1 MVQNTLGRNITFPI
15 YYDDNGTR
23 RSFHNLILKK
33 ATVESV
39 VMSLGDKVTGD
50 VYYRDNSLTF
60 TMQEYILVNDV
71 KYYIVNPPT
80 IVREGMVADN
90 SQLKGMTKY
99 SFVFYH
105 PMYKLGNFPF
115 TDIAVTNDEEVY
127 LSQNKTFYWIGTL
140 FDFIA
145 KLNANLANSEWVVI
159 SNITQQSDMY
169 EKARRQSD
177 VLNFD
182 KQFISDALKAAY
194 ETWDIP
200 FIITPTSQIV
210 GGVQKKFKIEFGLPV
225 EEIYTTNAQNQQV
238 PFVFNFGKGVGLKN
252 NSRTPRNNKIVT
264 RIIGE
269 GSERNIP
276 YGYPQIRWYGSA
288 SAEFTYGNHAGVY
301 TNVDV
306 VVDGVT
312 HHLPKIVSYPIY
324 KGILGGQYVALIKHP
339 FTRKKLMPKE
349 YRETLYNKI
358 CYINSNGTFNTNY
371 NPDIEIV
378 DYIDAIG
385 STYAHEI
392 NPASPSAEM
401 HTFEDIKPELLVN
414 ENYGF
419 IECYPINDSNL
430 QRASSWDD
438 SIDDDGNYKQGYF
451 KVKLPQLEFDLYA
464 CAALTE
470 NMQINMKSGDCL
482 GCTFDV
488 EVDWDDYKNNFYK
501 ADGSFD
507 PVIHT
512 TTGDGHRRDGDK
524 YPDSSQGQIT
534 VILKKDT
541 ETFGTLMPNVYQ
553 HPKGESST
561 GANDGDNFVVLGIS
575 LPDSYIQSAEIKLS
589 FEMELY
595 MKDNNNYYYDYP
607 LKFDEH
613 FLATHTDILSQIS
626 NNKKVRFNYGGQEIA
641 LYIKQ
646 VTVKY
651 GESPLPK
658 YDIVLTDN
666 IEIVLNQI
674 GQAVGEMRAISNTF
688 FVANSDMRRELTRV
702 ENRVAD
708 KEKHGDIHRFYYYAG
723 EWRNDNLTGYV
734 VTNLEAPFFSYTDGQ
749 GNVSYWVF
757 NPQETGY
764 YTMSEMGTP
773 HESTSS
779 NPSAWVRMVDDFK
792 YLITE
797 AIFSNYAQFGSAI
810 INGDWLLSMN
820 GTIDGVLYEN
830 GALYGGMPAYTYF
843 NPSDP
848 TGMNTQHVF
857 VPNYCVDLRV
867 GDSFMRNALIR
878 GGVRSPF
885 KFLEDG
891 IPWEDEP
898 DPTSPDSPSY
908 LTDNVAVH
916 SQDGAVYLYDLPW
929 DINQN
934 GRRIVIAN
942 YKYGSQSGEVT
953 GSADFSAPSGKY
965 FYEDGLQKTSISIS
979 REAIELIGYGD
990 SSQFYGWIVLKRT
1003 DLGTTHRYGHP
1014 SKCLAYGRMYLAQ
1027 TSNGYVPRLKYRTFD
1042 GTEMTVVRDSEGL
1055 FTISWNNNRWFHD
1068 ADSPFIIVCGFGT
1081 ISGAS
1086 RGGYASVFSQT
1097 STSATIQT
1105 ADDAS
1110 PNDMGFNFYIM
1121 NVDDWMYL

>member
-1 MVQNTLGRNITFPI
+1 MAQNTLGHNITFPI

-23 RSFHNLILKK
+23 RSFHDLVLKK

-60 TMQEYILVNDV
+60 TMQEYILVDDV

-80 IVREGMVADN
+80 IVREGMVSDN

-169 EKARRQSD
+169 EKAQKQSD

-200 FIITPTSQIV
+200 FIITPTTQIV

-225 EEIYTTNAQNQQV
+225 EEIYTTNEQNQQV

-276 YGYPQIRWYGSA
+276 YGYPQIRWYGSE

-301 TNVDV
+301 TDVDV
-306 VVDGVT
+306 TVDGVT
-312 HHLPKIVSYPIY
+312 HHLSKIVSYPIY

-378 DYIDAIG
+378 DYIDAVG

-414 ENYGF
+414 QNYGF
-419 IECYPINDSNL
+419 IECYPINDSDM

-438 SIDDDGNYKQGYF
+438 TIDDEGNYKQGYF

-464 CAALTE
+464 CAAITE

-512 TTGDGHRRDGDK
+512 TSGDGHRRDGDK

-553 HPKGESST
+553 HPKGES
-561 GANDGDNFVVLGIS
+561 GVGEGDGDNFVVLGIS

-702 ENRVAD
+702 ENRVV
-708 KEKHGDIHRFYYYAG
+708 EVQKHGDIHRFYYYAG
-723 EWRNDNLTGYV
+723 EWVNDNLKGSV
-734 VTNLEAPFFSYTDGQ
+734 VTDLEAPFFSYTTLDA
-749 GNVSYWVF
+749 NNNPVVSYWVF
-757 NPQETGY
+757 NPQENGLY
-764 YTMSEMGTP
+764 SWSEMGAP
-773 HESTSS
+773 RESTTS

-797 AIFSNYAQFGSAI
+797 AIFTKDAHLGSAI
-810 INGDWLLSMN
+810 ISGDWLLSMN
-820 GTIDGVLYEN
+820 GYIDGTLYEE
-830 GALYGGMPAYTYF
+830 GDLYGGMPAYTYF
-843 NPSDP
+843 NPADP
-848 TGMNTQHVF
+848 LGRTYQHVF
-857 VPNYCVDLRV
+857 VPNYCVDMRV
-867 GDSFMRNALIR
+867 GNCYMNGDSYMKNAHLKGTLEAVTGTFTSLQCVDNNGDTAGEIKFDASINTMWFY
-878 GGVRSPF
+878 GHINHQGAINGRSPL
-885 KFLEDG
+885 FLASDLWCRG
-891 IPWEDEP
+891 
-898 DPTSPDSPSY
+898 
-908 LTDNVAVH
+908 VF
-916 SQDGAVYLYDLPW
+916 GAYKRATLL
-929 DINQN
+929 IERAAN
-934 GRRIVIAN
+934 GV
-942 YKYGSQSGEVT
+942 SC
-953 GSADFSAPSGKY
+953 KY
-965 FYEDGLQKTSISIS
+965 FVQGINNSPET
-979 REAIELIGYGD
+979 LI
-990 SSQFYGWIVLKRT
+990 VT
-1003 DLGTTHRYGHP
+1003 
-1014 SKCLAYGRMYLAQ
+1014 
-1027 TSNGYVPRLKYRTFD
+1027 
-1042 GTEMTVVRDSEGL
+1042 
-1055 FTISWNNNRWFHD
+1055 
-1068 ADSPFIIVCGFGT
+1068 
-1081 ISGAS
+1081 
-1086 RGGYASVFSQT
+1086 SQT
-1097 STSATIQT
+1097 SSLNI
-1105 ADDAS
+1105 
-1110 PNDMGFNFYIM
+1110 PYFNIPCFP
-1121 NVDDWMYL
+1121 VDDTAIAFPVDTIIVNILNDYDPLTTLNLVMAHSQRIMVINGNDYKKFRIFANGQTVEWEGGEVAEVIKVRSYTDPSSGVWEEFMYPQIPSTTLGAGLFIGAFRDNTWH

>member
-1 MVQNTLGRNITFPI
+1 MAQNTLGRNITFPI

-23 RSFHNLILKK
+23 RSFHDLVLKK

-60 TMQEYILVNDV
+60 TMQEYILVDDV

-80 IVREGMVADN
+80 IVREGMVSDN

-169 EKARRQSD
+169 EKAQKQSD

-200 FIITPTSQIV
+200 FIITPTTEIV

-225 EEIYTTNAQNQQV
+225 EEIYTTNEQNQQV

-276 YGYPQIRWYGSA
+276 YGYPQIQWYGSA
-288 SAEFTYGNHAGVY
+288 SAGYTYGDHAGVY
-301 TNVDV
+301 TDVDV
-306 VVDGVT
+306 TVDGAT
-312 HHLPKIVSYPIY
+312 HHLSKIVSYPIY

-414 ENYGF
+414 QNYGF
-419 IECYPINDSNL
+419 IECYPINDSDM

-438 SIDDDGNYKQGYF
+438 TIDDEGNYKQGYF

-464 CAALTE
+464 CAAITE

-501 ADGSFD
+501 NDGSFD

-534 VILKKDT
+534 IILKKDT

-553 HPKGESST
+553 HPKGES
-561 GANDGDNFVVLGIS
+561 GVGEGDGDNFVVLGIS

-702 ENRVAD
+702 ENRVV
-708 KEKHGDIHRFYYYAG
+708 EVQKHGDIHRFYYYAG
-723 EWRNDNLTGYV
+723 EWEDTALKGNV
-734 VTNLEAPFFSYTDGQ
+734 VTDLEAPFFSYTTLDE
-749 GNVSYWVF
+749 NNNPVVSYWVF
-757 NPQETGY
+757 NPQENGL
-764 YTMSEMGTP
+764 YTWSEMGAP
-773 HESTSS
+773 RESTTS
-779 NPSAWVRMVDDFK
+779 NPSAWVRMVSEFK
-792 YLITE
+792 YMITQ
-797 AIFSNYAQFGSAI
+797 AIFGEYAQFGSAI
-810 INGDWLLSMN
+810 INGDWLLSTHGKRN
-820 GTIDGVLYEN
+820 GQDSQQ
-830 GALYGGMPAYTYF
+830 YTYF
-843 NPSDP
+843 DP
-848 TGMNTQHVF
+848 QDPMGEISGNF
-857 VPNYCVDLRV
+857 APNFCVDLLTGKIYAMSGSV
-867 GDSFMRNALIR
+867 GGFAIDDLNLVNTNYDAGISISNQYNTKSVQIGAEAQDEITGRPVPLVAKMIDTNIMAGDRPYNAAIYLVARNALYNYAFH
-878 GGVRSPF
+878 GVGNGVLNGYMQGYLITGLS
-885 KFLEDG
+885 G
-891 IPWEDEP
+891 TH
-898 DPTSPDSPSY
+898 DPSSPSSQPLQIKLSNGMVQTINSVSFNNSEFY
-908 LTDNVAVH
+908 LPRIQEVLDTLGILGTNAYYQ
-916 SQDGAVYLYDLPW
+916 SFCCELII
-929 DINQN
+929 INQSIVSGSSYRKSIRILGDPSRGYDESIRDVLEPARSQSLPIIIRDDKTRFKDISPEYSAHFFLTYIN
-934 GRRIVIAN
+934 GRYSAN
-942 YKYGSQSGEVT
+942 YIYG
-953 GSADFSAPSGKY
+953 
-965 FYEDGLQKTSISIS
+965 
-979 REAIELIGYGD
+979 
-990 SSQFYGWIVLKRT
+990 
-1003 DLGTTHRYGHP
+1003 
-1014 SKCLAYGRMYLAQ
+1014 
-1027 TSNGYVPRLKYRTFD
+1027 
-1042 GTEMTVVRDSEGL
+1042 
-1055 FTISWNNNRWFHD
+1055 
-1068 ADSPFIIVCGFGT
+1068 
-1081 ISGAS
+1081 
-1086 RGGYASVFSQT
+1086 
-1097 STSATIQT
+1097 
-1105 ADDAS
+1105 
-1110 PNDMGFNFYIM
+1110 
-1121 NVDDWMYL
+1121 

>member
-1 MVQNTLGRNITFPI
+1 MAQNTLGRNITFPI

-23 RSFHNLILKK
+23 RSFHDLVMLKS
-33 ATVESV
+33 TYESI

-50 VYYRDNSLTF
+50 VYYKDNTLAFS
-60 TMQEYILVNDV
+60 MKEYILVDNV
-71 KYYIVNPPT
+71 KYFIVNPPT
-80 IVREGMVADN
+80 IVREGIASEN

-99 SFVFYH
+99 SLVFYH

-127 LSQNKTFYWIGTL
+127 LSQNKTFSWIGTL
-140 FDFIA
+140 FDFVA

-159 SNITQQSDMY
+159 SNITQGSDMY
-169 EKARRQSD
+169 EKAHKQSD
-177 VLNFD
+177 VLTFD

-200 FIITPTSQIV
+200 FVISPTTQV
-210 GGVQKKFKIEFGLPV
+210 VNGVQKSFKIEFGLPV
-225 EEIYTTNAQNQQV
+225 EDIYTTNDQNQQV
-238 PFVFNFGKGVGLKN
+238 PFVFQFGQGVGLKN

-288 SAEFTYGNHAGVY
+288 SAEFTYGNRAGVF

-312 HHLPKIVSYPIY
+312 HHLSKMVSYPIY
-324 KGILGGQYVALIKHP
+324 KGILGGQYVQLIKHP

-349 YRETLYNKI
+349 YHESVYNKI
-358 CYINSNGTFNTNY
+358 CYINSDGTFNTNY

-414 ENYGF
+414 ENIGF
-419 IECYPINDSNL
+419 IDVYPINDSDMR
-430 QRASSWDD
+430 RASGWDE
-438 SIDDDGNYKQGYF
+438 SIDDEGNYKQGYF
-451 KVKLPQLEFDLYA
+451 KVKLPRLQFDLYA
-464 CAALTE
+464 CAAITE
-470 NMQINMKSGDCL
+470 SMQINIKSGACL

-488 EVDWDDYKNNFYK
+488 EVDWEDYKNNFYK

-512 TTGDGHRRDGDK
+512 ATGDGHRRDGSK
-524 YPDSSQGQIT
+524 YPDSSQGQIEI
-534 VILKKDT
+534 ILKKDT
-541 ETFGTLMPNVYQ
+541 ETFGTLMPNMYQ
-553 HPKGESST
+553 YPKGESSI

-575 LPDSYIQSAEIKLS
+575 LPESYIQSAEIKLS

-607 LKFDEH
+607 LKFDEY

-626 NNKKVRFNYGGQEIA
+626 NNKKVRFNYGGREIE

-646 VTVKY
+646 ITIKY

-666 IEIVLNQI
+666 IEVVLNQI

-688 FVANSDMRRELTRV
+688 FVANSDMRRELTRI

-723 EWRNDNLTGYV
+723 EWRDDNTQGSI
-734 VTNLEAPFFSYTDGQ
+734 VTDLEAPFFSYTDGQ

-757 NPQETGY
+757 NPQETGMY
-764 YTMSEMGTP
+764 SWSEMGVP
-773 HESTSS
+773 HEGTTSS
-779 NPSAWVRMVDDFK
+779 PSAWVRMESDLK

-885 KFLEDG
+885 KFAESGIIYDG
-891 IPWEDEP
+891 QP

-908 LTDNVAVH
+908 FTDNVSVH
-916 SQDGAVYLYDLPW
+916 SQAGIGSIYYLPW
-929 DINQN
+929 DISQS
-934 GRRIVIAN
+934 GRRMIIAN
-942 YKYGSQSGEVT
+942 FKYGSHSSVVT
-953 GSADFSAPSGKY
+953 GTADFHAPTGQY
-965 FYEDGLQKTSISIS
+965 FFEDGLQKTDISIS
-979 REAIELIGYGD
+979 REVIELLGYGD
-990 SSQFYGWIVLKRT
+990 STQFYGWIVLKRT
-1003 DLGTTHRYGHP
+1003 DLGTVHGYGHP
-1014 SKCLAYGRMYLAQ
+1014 SKCLAMGRVTLNDNN
-1027 TSNGYVPRLKYRTFD
+1027 SPRIFYKSFD
-1042 GTEMTVVRDSEGL
+1042 GTELSCVRNSEGVYTL
-1055 FTISWNNNRWFHD
+1055 SWDNNNWFVD
-1068 ADSPFIIVCGFGT
+1068 SSSPFVMVCGYGY
-1081 ISGAS
+1081 IQGAS
-1086 RGGYASVFSQT
+1086 HSHYASVVSQT
-1097 STSATIQT
+1097 TTSVTIQT
-1105 ADDAS
+1105 ADDDP
-1110 PNDMGFNFYIM
+1110 PNDGGFNFYIM
-1121 NVDDWMYL
+1121 NIDDWNYLQG

>member
-1 MVQNTLGRNITFPI
+1 MAQNTLGRNITFPI

-23 RSFHNLILKK
+23 RSFHDLVMLKS
-33 ATVESV
+33 TYESI

-50 VYYRDNSLTF
+50 VYYKDNTLAFS
-60 TMQEYILVNDV
+60 MKEYILVDNV
-71 KYYIVNPPT
+71 KYFIVNPPT
-80 IVREGMVADN
+80 IVREGIASEN

-99 SFVFYH
+99 SLVFYH

-127 LSQNKTFYWIGTL
+127 LSQNKTFSWIGTL
-140 FDFIA
+140 FDFVA

-159 SNITQQSDMY
+159 SNITQGSDMY
-169 EKARRQSD
+169 EKAHKQSE
-177 VLNFD
+177 VLTFD

-200 FIITPTSQIV
+200 FVISPTTQV
-210 GGVQKKFKIEFGLPV
+210 VNGVQKSFKIEFGLPV
-225 EEIYTTNAQNQQV
+225 EDIYTTNDQNQQV
-238 PFVFNFGKGVGLKN
+238 PFVFQFGQGVGLKN

-288 SAEFTYGNHAGVY
+288 SAEFTYGNRAGVF

-312 HHLPKIVSYPIY
+312 HHLSKMVSYPIY
-324 KGILGGQYVALIKHP
+324 KGILGGQYVQLIKHP

-349 YRETLYNKI
+349 YHESVYNKI
-358 CYINSNGTFNTNY
+358 CYINSDGTFNTNY

-414 ENYGF
+414 ENIGF
-419 IECYPINDSNL
+419 IDVYPINDSDMR
-430 QRASSWDD
+430 RASGWDE
-438 SIDDDGNYKQGYF
+438 SIDDEGNYKQGYF
-451 KVKLPQLEFDLYA
+451 KVKLPRLQFDLYA
-464 CAALTE
+464 CAAITE
-470 NMQINMKSGDCL
+470 SMQINIKSGACL

-488 EVDWDDYKNNFYK
+488 EVDWEDYKNNFYK

-512 TTGDGHRRDGDK
+512 ATGDGHRRDGSK
-524 YPDSSQGQIT
+524 YPDSSQGQIEI
-534 VILKKDT
+534 ILKKDT
-541 ETFGTLMPNVYQ
+541 ETFGTLMPNMYQ
-553 HPKGESST
+553 YPKGESST

-575 LPDSYIQSAEIKLS
+575 LPESYIQSAEIKLS

-607 LKFDEH
+607 LKFDEY

-626 NNKKVRFNYGGQEIA
+626 NNKKVRFNYGGREIE

-646 VTVKY
+646 ITIKY

-666 IEIVLNQI
+666 IEVVLNQI

-688 FVANSDMRRELTRV
+688 FVANSDMRRELTRI

-723 EWRNDNLTGYV
+723 EWRDDNTQGSI
-734 VTNLEAPFFSYTDGQ
+734 VTDLEAPFFSYTDGQ

-757 NPQETGY
+757 NPQETGMY
-764 YTMSEMGTP
+764 SWSEMGVP
-773 HESTSS
+773 HEGTTSS
-779 NPSAWVRMVDDFK
+779 PSAWARMESDLK

-885 KFLEDG
+885 KFAESG
-891 IPWEDEP
+891 IIYNGQPA
-898 DPTSPDSPSY
+898 PTSPDSPSY
-908 LTDNVAVH
+908 FTDNVSVH
-916 SQDGAVYLYDLPW
+916 SQAGIGSIYYLPW
-929 DINQN
+929 DISQS
-934 GRRIVIAN
+934 GRRMIIAN
-942 YKYGSQSGEVT
+942 FKYGSHSSVVT
-953 GSADFSAPSGKY
+953 GTADFHAPTGQY
-965 FYEDGLQKTSISIS
+965 FFEDGLQKTDISIS
-979 REAIELIGYGD
+979 REVIELLGYGD
-990 SSQFYGWIVLKRT
+990 STQFYGWIVLKRT
-1003 DLGTTHRYGHP
+1003 DLGSVHGYGHP
-1014 SKCLAYGRMYLAQ
+1014 SKCLAMGRVTLNDNN
-1027 TSNGYVPRLKYRTFD
+1027 SPRIFYKSFD
-1042 GTEMTVVRDSEGL
+1042 GTELSCVRNSEGVYTL
-1055 FTISWNNNRWFHD
+1055 SWDNNNWFVD
-1068 ADSPFIIVCGFGT
+1068 SSSPFVMVCGYGY
-1081 ISGAS
+1081 IQGAS
-1086 RGGYASVFSQT
+1086 HSHYASVVSQT
-1097 STSATIQT
+1097 TTSVTIQT
-1105 ADDAS
+1105 ADDDS
-1110 PNDMGFNFYIM
+1110 PNDGGFNFYIM
-1121 NVDDWMYL
+1121 NIDDWNYLQG

>member
-23 RSFHNLILKK
+23 RSFHDLVLKK

-225 EEIYTTNAQNQQV
+225 EEIYTTNDQNQQV

-276 YGYPQIRWYGSA
+276 YGYPQIRWYGSS

-312 HHLPKIVSYPIY
+312 HHLSKIVSYPIY

-358 CYINSNGTFNTNY
+358 CYINSNGTFNANY

-512 TTGDGHRRDGDK
+512 ATGDGHRRDGSK

-702 ENRVAD
+702 ENRVV
-708 KEKHGDIHRFYYYAG
+708 EVQKHGDIHRFYYYAG
-723 EWRNDNLTGYV
+723 EWVNDNLKGSV
-734 VTNLEAPFFSYTDGQ
+734 VTDLEAPFFSYTTLDA
-749 GNVSYWVF
+749 NNNPVVSYWVF
-757 NPQETGY
+757 NPQENGLY
-764 YTMSEMGTP
+764 SWSEMGAP
-773 HESTSS
+773 RESTTS
-779 NPSAWVRMVDDFK
+779 NPSAWVRMVSEFK
-792 YLITE
+792 YMITQ
-797 AIFSNYAQFGSAI
+797 AIFGEYAQFGSAI
-810 INGDWLLSMN
+810 INGDWLLSTHGKRN
-820 GTIDGVLYEN
+820 GQDSQQ
-830 GALYGGMPAYTYF
+830 YTYF
-843 NPSDP
+843 DP
-848 TGMNTQHVF
+848 QDPMGEISGNF
-857 VPNYCVDLRV
+857 APNFCVDLLTGQIYAMSGAV
-867 GDSFMRNALIR
+867 GGFAINQKDLVNTDYDAGITIRNQYNTKQVQIGSTAIDPYTNRPVPLFAKMIDTGSGGSIPLYNTALYLESRNATNNYAFHGYGNGVLNGYMQGFKVHDHQLTSSTPVQIKLSDGMIQTVSKATATDLGLILPKLGEVMDTLAIQSVDVDFCCELIIVNQTEISR
-878 GGVRSPF
+878 DAST
-885 KFLEDG
+885 G
-891 IPWEDEP
+891 IE
-898 DPTSPDSPSY
+898 
-908 LTDNVAVH
+908 
-916 SQDGAVYLYDLPW
+916 Q
-929 DINQN
+929 
-934 GRRIVIAN
+934 RRIVVYGDTSSTRRYTTQVTARNSLPIILRQTGELHLNIEERCNAHFFLTYINKRYIAN
-942 YKYGSQSGEVT
+942 YIYG
-953 GSADFSAPSGKY
+953 
-965 FYEDGLQKTSISIS
+965 
-979 REAIELIGYGD
+979 
-990 SSQFYGWIVLKRT
+990 
-1003 DLGTTHRYGHP
+1003 
-1014 SKCLAYGRMYLAQ
+1014 
-1027 TSNGYVPRLKYRTFD
+1027 
-1042 GTEMTVVRDSEGL
+1042 
-1055 FTISWNNNRWFHD
+1055 
-1068 ADSPFIIVCGFGT
+1068 
-1081 ISGAS
+1081 
-1086 RGGYASVFSQT
+1086 
-1097 STSATIQT
+1097 
-1105 ADDAS
+1105 
-1110 PNDMGFNFYIM
+1110 
-1121 NVDDWMYL
+1121 

>member
-1 MVQNTLGRNITFPI
+1 MAQNTLGRNITFPI

-23 RSFHNLILKK
+23 RSFHDLVLKK
-33 ATVESV
+33 ATVENV

-60 TMQEYILVNDV
+60 TMQEYILVDDV

-80 IVREGMVADN
+80 IVREGMVSDN

-169 EKARRQSD
+169 EKAQKQSD

-200 FIITPTSQIV
+200 FIITPTTEIV

-225 EEIYTTNAQNQQV
+225 EEIYTTNEQNQQV

-288 SAEFTYGNHAGVY
+288 SAEYTYGDHAGVY
-301 TNVDV
+301 TDVDV
-306 VVDGVT
+306 TVDGVT
-312 HHLPKIVSYPIY
+312 HHLSKIVSYPIY

-414 ENYGF
+414 QNYGF
-419 IECYPINDSNL
+419 IECYPINDSDM

-438 SIDDDGNYKQGYF
+438 TIDDEGNYKQGYF

-464 CAALTE
+464 CAAITE

-534 VILKKDT
+534 IILKKDT

-553 HPKGESST
+553 HPKGES
-561 GANDGDNFVVLGIS
+561 GVGEGDGDNFVVLGIS

-666 IEIVLNQI
+666 IEVVLNQI

-702 ENRVAD
+702 ENRVV
-708 KEKHGDIHRFYYYAG
+708 EVQKHGDVHRFYYYAG
-723 EWRNDNLTGYV
+723 EWVNDNLKGSV
-734 VTNLEAPFFSYTDGQ
+734 VTDLEAPFFSYTDGQ

-757 NPQETGY
+757 NPQENGLY
-764 YTMSEMGTP
+764 SWSEMGAP
-773 HESTSS
+773 RESTTS
-779 NPSAWVRMVDDFK
+779 NPSAWVRMVSEFK
-792 YLITE
+792 YMITQ
-797 AIFSNYAQFGSAI
+797 AIFGEYAQFGSAI
-810 INGDWLLSMN
+810 INGDWLLSTHGKRN
-820 GTIDGVLYEN
+820 GQDSQQ
-830 GALYGGMPAYTYF
+830 YTYF
-843 NPSDP
+843 DP
-848 TGMNTQHVF
+848 QDPMGEISGNF
-857 VPNYCVDLRV
+857 APNFCVDLLTGKIYAMSGSV
-867 GDSFMRNALIR
+867 GGFAIDDLNLVNTNYDAGISISNQYNTKSVQIGAGAQDEKTGRPVPLVAKMTDSNITAGDRPYNTAMYLIARNALYNYAFH
-878 GGVRSPF
+878 GVGNGVLNGYIQGYLVAGLS
-885 KFLEDG
+885 G
-891 IPWEDEP
+891 TH
-898 DPTSPDSPSY
+898 DPSSPSSQPIQIKLSNGMVQTINSVSFNNSEFY
-908 LTDNVAVH
+908 LPRIQEVLDTLGILDTNAYYQ
-916 SQDGAVYLYDLPW
+916 SFCCELII
-929 DINQN
+929 INQSIVSGSSYRKSIRILGDPSRGYDESIRDVLEPARSQSLPVILRAGGSRTLNIEPEYSAHFILTYIN
-934 GRRIVIAN
+934 GRYIAN
-942 YKYGSQSGEVT
+942 YIYG
-953 GSADFSAPSGKY
+953 
-965 FYEDGLQKTSISIS
+965 
-979 REAIELIGYGD
+979 
-990 SSQFYGWIVLKRT
+990 
-1003 DLGTTHRYGHP
+1003 
-1014 SKCLAYGRMYLAQ
+1014 
-1027 TSNGYVPRLKYRTFD
+1027 
-1042 GTEMTVVRDSEGL
+1042 
-1055 FTISWNNNRWFHD
+1055 
-1068 ADSPFIIVCGFGT
+1068 
-1081 ISGAS
+1081 
-1086 RGGYASVFSQT
+1086 
-1097 STSATIQT
+1097 
-1105 ADDAS
+1105 
-1110 PNDMGFNFYIM
+1110 
-1121 NVDDWMYL
+1121 

>member
-1 MVQNTLGRNITFPI
+1 MAQNTLGRNITFPI

-23 RSFHNLILKK
+23 RSFHDLVMLKS
-33 ATVESV
+33 TYESI

-50 VYYRDNSLTF
+50 VYYKDNTLAFS
-60 TMQEYILVNDV
+60 MKEYILVDNV
-71 KYYIVNPPT
+71 KYFIVNPPT
-80 IVREGMVADN
+80 IVREGIASEN

-99 SFVFYH
+99 SLVFYH

-127 LSQNKTFYWIGTL
+127 LSQNKTFSWIGTL
-140 FDFIA
+140 FDFVA

-159 SNITQQSDMY
+159 SNITQGSDMY
-169 EKARRQSD
+169 EKAHKQSE
-177 VLNFD
+177 VLTFD

-200 FIITPTSQIV
+200 FVISPTTQV
-210 GGVQKKFKIEFGLPV
+210 VNGVQKSFKIEFGLPI
-225 EEIYTTNAQNQQV
+225 EDIYTTNDQNQQV
-238 PFVFNFGKGVGLKN
+238 PFVFQFGQGVGLKN

-288 SAEFTYGNHAGVY
+288 SAEFTYGNRAGVF

-306 VVDGVT
+306 VVGGVT
-312 HHLPKIVSYPIY
+312 HHLSKMVSYPIY
-324 KGILGGQYVALIKHP
+324 KGILGGQYVQLIKHP

-349 YRETLYNKI
+349 YHESVYNKI
-358 CYINSNGTFNTNY
+358 CYINSDGTFNTNY

-414 ENYGF
+414 ENIGF
-419 IECYPINDSNL
+419 IDVYPINDSDMR
-430 QRASSWDD
+430 RASGWDE
-438 SIDDDGNYKQGYF
+438 SIDDEGNYKQGYF
-451 KVKLPQLEFDLYA
+451 KVKLPRLQFDLYA
-464 CAALTE
+464 CAAITE
-470 NMQINMKSGDCL
+470 SMQINIKSGACL

-488 EVDWDDYKNNFYK
+488 EVDWEDYKNNFYK

-512 TTGDGHRRDGDK
+512 ATGDGHRRDGSK
-524 YPDSSQGQIT
+524 YPDSSQGQIEI
-534 VILKKDT
+534 ILKKDT
-541 ETFGTLMPNVYQ
+541 ETFGTLKPNRYQ
-553 HPKGESST
+553 YPKGESST

-575 LPDSYIQSAEIKLS
+575 LPESYIQSAEIKLS

-607 LKFDEH
+607 LKFDEY

-626 NNKKVRFNYGGQEIA
+626 NNKKVRFNYGGREIE

-646 VTVKY
+646 ITIKY

-666 IEIVLNQI
+666 IEVVLNQI

-688 FVANSDMRRELTRV
+688 FVANSDMRRELTRI

-723 EWRNDNLTGYV
+723 EWRDDNTQGSI
-734 VTNLEAPFFSYTDGQ
+734 VTDLEAPFFSYTDGQ

-757 NPQETGY
+757 NPQETGMY
-764 YTMSEMGTP
+764 SWSEMGVP
-773 HESTSS
+773 HEGTTSS
-779 NPSAWVRMVDDFK
+779 PSAWVRMESDLK

-885 KFLEDG
+885 KFAESG
-891 IPWEDEP
+891 IIYNGQPA
-898 DPTSPDSPSY
+898 PTSPDSPSY
-908 LTDNVAVH
+908 FTDNVSVH
-916 SQDGAVYLYDLPW
+916 SQAGIGSIYYLPW
-929 DINQN
+929 DISQS
-934 GRRIVIAN
+934 GRRMIIAN
-942 YKYGSQSGEVT
+942 FKYGSHSSVVT
-953 GSADFSAPSGKY
+953 GTADFHAPTGQY
-965 FYEDGLQKTSISIS
+965 FFEDGLQKTDISIS
-979 REAIELIGYGD
+979 REVIELLGYGD
-990 SSQFYGWIVLKRT
+990 STQFYGWIVLKRT
-1003 DLGTTHRYGHP
+1003 DLGSVHGYGHP
-1014 SKCLAYGRMYLAQ
+1014 SKCLAMGRVTLNDNN
-1027 TSNGYVPRLKYRTFD
+1027 SPRIFYKSFD
-1042 GTEMTVVRDSEGL
+1042 GTELSCVRNSEGVYTL
-1055 FTISWNNNRWFHD
+1055 SWDNNNWFVD
-1068 ADSPFIIVCGFGT
+1068 SSSPFVMVCGYGY
-1081 ISGAS
+1081 IQGVSHS
-1086 RGGYASVFSQT
+1086 HYASVVSQT
-1097 STSATIQT
+1097 TTSVTIQT
-1105 ADDAS
+1105 ADDDS
-1110 PNDMGFNFYIM
+1110 PNDGGFNFYIM
-1121 NVDDWMYL
+1121 NIDDWNYLQG

>member
-1 MVQNTLGRNITFPI
+1 MGFDILRTCTYLWTYKTYKMAQNTLGRNITFPI

-23 RSFHNLILKK
+23 RSFHDLVLKK

-60 TMQEYILVNDV
+60 TMQEYILVDDV

-80 IVREGMVADN
+80 IVREGMVSDN

-200 FIITPTSQIV
+200 FIITPTTQIV

-225 EEIYTTNAQNQQV
+225 EEIYTTNEQNQQV

-288 SAEFTYGNHAGVY
+288 SAEYTYGDHAGVY
-301 TNVDV
+301 TDVDV
-306 VVDGVT
+306 TVDGVT
-312 HHLPKIVSYPIY
+312 HHLSKIVSYPIY

-419 IECYPINDSNL
+419 IECYPINDSDM
-430 QRASSWDD
+430 QRATSWDD
-438 SIDDDGNYKQGYF
+438 SIDDEGNYKQGYF

-464 CAALTE
+464 CAAITE
-470 NMQINMKSGDCL
+470 SMQINMKSGDCL

-512 TTGDGHRRDGDK
+512 TSGDGHKRDGSK

-613 FLATHTDILSQIS
+613 FLATHTAILSQIS

-773 HESTSS
+773 HESTTS
-779 NPSAWVRMVDDFK
+779 NPSAWVQMISEFK
-792 YLITE
+792 YMITQ
-797 AIFSNYAQFGSAI
+797 AIFGEYAQFGSAI
-810 INGDWLLSMN
+810 INGDWLLSTHGKRN
-820 GTIDGVLYEN
+820 GGDSQQ
-830 GALYGGMPAYTYF
+830 YTYF
-843 NPSDP
+843 DP
-848 TGMNTQHVF
+848 QDPMGLTSGHF
-857 VPNYCVDLRV
+857 APNFCVDLKL
-867 GDSFMRNALIR
+867 GDAYFNHASLR
-878 GGVRSPF
+878 GGSRSPF
-885 KFLEDG
+885 TYAEYSDIWDNSTKEFSDNIALKSSGDISIYNLLWDISQSGRRVTLTNYYWNGQYSISASGAQITAPNGCYFFEDG
-891 IPWEDEP
+891 I
-898 DPTSPDSPSY
+898 
-908 LTDNVAVH
+908 
-916 SQDGAVYLYDLPW
+916 
-929 DINQN
+929 
-934 GRRIVIAN
+934 R
-942 YKYGSQSGEVT
+942 
-953 GSADFSAPSGKY
+953 
-965 FYEDGLQKTSISIS
+965 KTTISLS
-979 REAIELIGYGD
+979 REAVELLGYGD
-990 SSQFYGWIVLKRT
+990 NTTFYGWIVLNRI
-1003 DLGTTHRYGHP
+1003 DLGTTKRYGHQM
-1014 SKCLAYGRMYLAQ
+1014 KMLAWGRNHNV
-1027 TSNGYVPRLKYRTFD
+1027 SNTFCKRC
-1042 GTEMTVVRDSEGL
+1042 VRAFLG
-1055 FTISWNNNRWFHD
+1055 
-1068 ADSPFIIVCGFGT
+1068 
-1081 ISGAS
+1081 
-1086 RGGYASVFSQT
+1086 
-1097 STSATIQT
+1097 
-1105 ADDAS
+1105 
-1110 PNDMGFNFYIM
+1110 
-1121 NVDDWMYL
+1121 